1 MLEFHNGSLS
11 RTEVRKLSLRER
23 RDHTPASPVFLRP
36 IPAAVLCAKL
46 HLEMKSIRC
55 EIDFPMLATLTPS
68 ERLRHVFAEP
78 VAVHVARRVEEVA
91 AVLEAVSQASARG
104 HWCVGFVAHEAAPA
118 FDRALVVQ
126 EVNGQL
132 LAWFAE
138 FVAPA
143 GAYPPLDAQGAAT
156 SRESEASY
164 QVGEWLSDI
173 DHAAFRDKVE
183 SIRADIRE
191 GRFYQVNLTTRLAAG
206 FSGDA
211 LGFYRALQS
220 TQPNGYHAF
229 IDTGDAKLLSVSPE
243 LFFTLHD
250 GKVTTQPMK
259 GTAPRGDTPE
269 ADERIAWELTHSD
282 KERAE
287 NLMIVD
293 LLRNDLSRI
302 ALPNTVEVSSLFALQ
317 PLPSVWQMTS
327 TINATLREG
336 LGLPDV
342 FRALFP
348 CGSVTGAPKVEA
360 MHAIRDLETA
370 PRGAYCGAI
379 GYVAP
384 GSQGHVRACF
394 NVGIRSVW
402 IERGHATCGVGGGI
416 TWDSTVEGEWA
427 EVIYKSR
434 FVRRASRSFE
444 LLETLRLEEG
454 DFALLLRHL
463 DRMENSARHFRFA
476 FDRAHVLQEL
486 NRLKAQYPRG
496 VWRARLLLDSAGTA
510 RADAVA
516 LDETPAHTSF
526 RLADTPISSADEF
539 LLHKTTRR
547 EIYERH
553 APRGQAAFDTL
564 LWNERGELTEFTRS
578 NLVMKVDGIL
588 WTPPVSCGLLNG
600 TLRDELVA
608 WSVLQERVL
617 RREEL
622 VRAEGI
628 WWLNGVRGWV
638 EVTGSQLDEID
649 DAGGG
654 SLSRD
659 SSPASGRGRPTGK
672 VRASLV
678 A

>member
-1 MLEFHNGSLS
+1 
-11 RTEVRKLSLRER
+11 
-23 RDHTPASPVFLRP
+23 
-36 IPAAVLCAKL
+36 
-46 HLEMKSIRC
+46 MKPIRC

-68 ERLRHVFAEP
+68 ERLRQVFHQP
-78 VAVHVARRVEEVA
+78 VAVHAAMRLEDVASVLDAVAR
-91 AVLEAVSQASARG
+91 ASASG
-104 HWCVGFVAHEAAPA
+104 HWCVGFVAYEAAPA
-118 FDRALVVQ
+118 FDRALRVQ
-126 EVNGQL
+126 ETGHQP

-143 GAYPPLDAQGAAT
+143 RADPSTDGWNAST
-156 SRESEASY
+156 SPRRKPRY
-164 QVGEWLSDI
+164 RLGEWQTDI
-173 DHAAFRDKVE
+173 DHISFRAKVE

-191 GRFYQVNLTTRLAAG
+191 GRFYQVNLTTRLAAD

-211 LGFYRALQS
+211 FAFYRALQS

-269 ADERIAWELTHSD
+269 ADERIAWELTHSE

-302 ALPNTVEVSSLFALQ
+302 AQPNTVDVTSLFALQ

-327 TINATLREG
+327 TINATLRAD

-360 MHAIRDLETA
+360 MRAIRDLETA
-370 PRGAYCGAI
+370 PRGTYCGAI

-384 GSQGHVRACF
+384 GCQGHVRACF
-394 NVGIRSVW
+394 NVGIRGVW
-402 IERGHATCGVGGGI
+402 IERGKALCGVGGGI
-416 TWDSTVEGEWA
+416 THDSTVESEWA

-434 FVRRASRSFE
+434 FVKRASRPFE

-454 DFALLLRHL
+454 NFALRKRHL

-476 FDRAHVLQEL
+476 FDRAHVSQEL
-486 NRLKAQYPRG
+486 DRLKARYPRG
-496 VWRARLLLDSAGTA
+496 VSRIRLTLDHAGNVH
-510 RADAVA
+510 ADAVG
-516 LDETPAHTSF
+516 LDELPAHAGF
-526 RLADTPISSADEF
+526 RLAEAPVSSADEF

-547 EIYERH
+547 EIHERH
-553 APRGQAAFDTL
+553 APHGQAEFDTL
-564 LWNERGELTEFTRS
+564 LWNERGELTEFTRA
-578 NLVMKVDGIL
+578 NLVIQLDGIL
-588 WTPPVSCGLLNG
+588 CTPPVSCGLLNG

-608 WSVLQERVL
+608 WWVLQERVL
-617 RREEL
+617 RREDL
-622 VRAEGI
+622 ARAEGT

-638 EVTGSQLDEID
+638 EIVADHSSRGAALQID
-649 DAGGG
+649 ALARPVRPLQGAPSEASADRSPGAQHAGRHPDPIPVPNAGGG
-654 SLSRD
+654 
-659 SSPASGRGRPTGK
+659 
-672 VRASLV
+672 V
-678 A
+678 ACRRVQ

>member
-1 MLEFHNGSLS
+1 MKPELS
-11 RTEVRKLSLRER
+11 
-23 RDHTPASPVFLRP
+23 
-36 IPAAVLCAKL
+36 
-46 HLEMKSIRC
+46 SIRC

-68 ERLRHVFAEP
+68 ERLRHALTAP
-78 VAVHVARRVEEVA
+78 VALHVASRIEDVA
-91 AVLEAVSQASARG
+91 AVLSAVSQASARG
-104 HWCVGFVAHEAAPA
+104 RWCVGFVAHEAAPA
-118 FDRALVVQ
+118 FDAALVVQ
-126 EVNGQL
+126 RGASTARP

-138 FVAPA
+138 FVAPES
-143 GAYPPLDAQGAAT
+143 PREQG
-156 SRESEASY
+156 RETNSY
-164 QVGEWLSDI
+164 QVGEWRSDI
-173 DHAAFRDKVE
+173 DHVAFRDKVE
-183 SIRADIRE
+183 SIRGDIRE
-191 GRFYQVNLTTRLAAG
+191 GRFYQVNLTTRLAAE

-211 LGFYRALQS
+211 FAFYRALQS
-220 TQPNGYHAF
+220 AQPNGYHAY
-229 IDTGDAKLLSVSPE
+229 IDTGDTQLLSVSPE

-302 ALPNTVEVSSLFALQ
+302 AKPNSVEVTALFALQ

-327 TINATLREG
+327 TIDATLREG
-336 LGLPDV
+336 LGLSDV

-360 MHAIRDLETA
+360 MHAIQELETT

-384 GSQGHVRACF
+384 AVDGHVRACF

-402 IERGHATCGVGGGI
+402 IEHGRAVCGVGGGI
-416 TWDSTVEGEWA
+416 TWDSTAEGEWA

-434 FVRRASRSFE
+434 FVKRASKPFE

-454 DFALLLRHL
+454 AFALLERHL
-463 DRMENSARHFRFA
+463 DRLENSARHFRFV
-476 FDRAHVLQEL
+476 FDRASVLRDL
-486 NRLKAQYPRG
+486 DKLRVAHPHG
-496 VWRARLLLDSAGTA
+496 AWRARLLLDRDGGM
-510 RADAVA
+510 RAEATM
-516 LDETPAHTSF
+516 LDEPPANASF
-526 RLADTPISSADEF
+526 RLADAPISSADEF

-553 APRGQAAFDTL
+553 APHEQAVFDTL
-564 LWNERGELTEFTRS
+564 LWNERGELTEFTRA
-578 NLVMKVDGIL
+578 NLVVELDGIL

-608 WSVLQERVL
+608 WGVLQERVL
-617 RREEL
+617 RREDL
-622 VRAEGI
+622 ASAESI
-628 WWLNGVRGWV
+628 WWLNGLRGWV
-638 EVTGSQLDEID
+638 GISTSQLDGTSRTD
-649 DAGGG
+649 SD
-654 SLSRD
+654 SLNLS
-659 SSPASGRGRPTGK
+659 SSPADGRGWPTGQ
-672 VRASLV
+672 VREPRA

>member
-1 MLEFHNGSLS
+1 MAAFS
-11 RTEVRKLSLRER
+11 RLRVISLR
-23 RDHTPASPVFLRP
+23 SIPVC
-36 IPAAVLCAKL
+36 VLYAKL
-46 HLEMKSIRC
+46 RDDMKPIRC

-68 ERLRHVFAEP
+68 ERRHLVFAQP
-78 VAVHVARRVEEVA
+78 VAMHVATRAGDVA
-91 AVLEAVSQASARG
+91 AVLEAVSWASLKG

-118 FDRALVVQ
+118 FDAALVVQ
-126 EVNGQL
+126 QTTDQP

-143 GAYPPLDAQGAAT
+143 SIGSVNEAQDAAPSASAGATYELGDWQ
-156 SRESEASY
+156 
-164 QVGEWLSDI
+164 SDI
-173 DHAAFRDKVE
+173 DHLAFRDKVE

-211 LGFYRALQS
+211 LAFYRALQS
-220 TQPNGYHAF
+220 AQPNGYHAF
-229 IDTGDAKLLSVSPE
+229 IDTGDAQLLSVSPE

-259 GTAPRGDTPE
+259 GTAPRGDTAE
-269 ADERIAWELTHSD
+269 ADERIAWALTHSD

-302 ALPNTVEVSSLFALQ
+302 ARPDSVEVTALFALQ
-317 PLPSVWQMTS
+317 ALPSVWQMTS
-327 TINATLREG
+327 TIDATLREG
-336 LGLPDV
+336 LGLADV

-384 GSQGHVRACF
+384 AVDGQVRACF

-402 IERGHATCGVGGGI
+402 IERGQALCGVGGGI
-416 TWDSTVEGEWA
+416 TWDSTVEGEWD

-434 FVRRASRSFE
+434 FVKRASRPFE
-444 LLETLRLEEG
+444 LLETLRLAEG
-454 DFALLLRHL
+454 VFALQERHL
-463 DRMENSARHFRFA
+463 DRMENSARHFRFC
-476 FDRAHVLQEL
+476 FVREQVSGELDRLRRQHA
-486 NRLKAQYPRG
+486 RG
-496 VWRARLLLDSAGTA
+496 VWRARLLLDRNGAVRSE
-510 RADAVA
+510 AVA
-516 LDETPAHTSF
+516 LDETPMRAGF
-526 RLADTPISSADEF
+526 RLADAPIAGADEF

-547 EIYERH
+547 EIYEQH
-553 APRGQAAFDTL
+553 APSGQAAFDTL
-564 LWNERGELTEFTRS
+564 LWNERGELTEFTRA
-578 NLVMKVDGIL
+578 NLVMELEGIL

-608 WSVLQERVL
+608 WGVLQERVL
-617 RREEL
+617 TMADL
-622 VRAEGI
+622 ARATGV
-628 WWLNGVRGWV
+628 WWLNGLRGWV
-638 EVTGSQLDEID
+638 EMHPVKADPIEM
-649 DAGGG
+649 A
-654 SLSRD
+654 
-659 SSPASGRGRPTGK
+659 A
-672 VRASLV
+672 
-678 A
+678 

>member
-1 MLEFHNGSLS
+1 M
-11 RTEVRKLSLRER
+11 K
-23 RDHTPASPVFLRP
+23 P
-36 IPAAVLCAKL
+36 I
-46 HLEMKSIRC
+46 HC
-55 EIDFPMLATLTPS
+55 EINFPMLATLTPS
-68 ERLRHVFAEP
+68 ERLRHAFRDP
-78 VAVHVARRVEEVA
+78 VAVHVATRVEDIAE
-91 AVLEAVSQASARG
+91 VLEAVAHASARG

-118 FDRALVVQ
+118 FDRALVGQ
-126 EVNGQL
+126 ETADRPLV
-132 LAWFAE
+132 WFAE
-138 FVAPA
+138 FAAPA
-143 GAYPPLDAQGAAT
+143 ETHASPDGWNASTAAQEEVMY
-156 SRESEASY
+156 R
-164 QVGEWLSDI
+164 VGEWQTDI
-173 DHAAFRDKVE
+173 DHIAFREKVE

-191 GRFYQVNLTTRLAAG
+191 GRFYQVNLTTRLAAS

-211 LGFYRALQS
+211 LAFYRALQAS
-220 TQPNGYHAF
+220 QPNGYHAF
-229 IDTGDAKLLSVSPE
+229 IDTGDAQLLSVSPE
-243 LFFTLHD
+243 LFFALHD

-259 GTAPRGDTPE
+259 GTAPRGDTPD
-269 ADERIAWELTHSD
+269 ADERIAWALTHSD

-302 ALPNTVEVSSLFALQ
+302 ARPNTVEVSSLFALQ

-327 TINATLREG
+327 TINAALREG

-360 MHAIRDLETA
+360 TRAIRDLETA

-379 GYVAP
+379 GYVEPAVD
-384 GSQGHVRACF
+384 GHLRACF
-394 NVGIRSVW
+394 NVGIRGVW
-402 IERGHATCGVGGGI
+402 IERGQALCGVGGGI

-434 FVRRASRSFE
+434 FVKRASKPFE

-454 DFALLLRHL
+454 GFALRDRHL

-476 FDRAHVLQEL
+476 FDRAQVSREL
-486 NRLKAQYPRG
+486 DRLGSRHPRG
-496 VWRARLLLDSAGTA
+496 VWRARVRLDSVGAVRT
-510 RADAVA
+510 DAVA
-516 LDETPAHTSF
+516 LDEAPARASF
-526 RLADTPISSADEF
+526 RLADAPISGADEF

-547 EIYERH
+547 EIHERH

-564 LWNERGELTEFTRS
+564 LWNEGGELTEFTRA
-578 NLVMKVDGIL
+578 NLAMKLDGIL

-608 WSVLQERVL
+608 WGVLRERVL
-617 RREEL
+617 KREDL
-622 VRAEGI
+622 ARAEGV

-638 EVTGSQLDEID
+638 EIQ
-649 DAGGG
+649 
-654 SLSRD
+654 
-659 SSPASGRGRPTGK
+659 PAKSGMLEM
-672 VRASLV
+672 A

>member
-1 MLEFHNGSLS
+1 
-11 RTEVRKLSLRER
+11 
-23 RDHTPASPVFLRP
+23 
-36 IPAAVLCAKL
+36 
-46 HLEMKSIRC
+46 MKPIRC

-68 ERLRHVFAEP
+68 ERLRHVFVEP
-78 VAVHVARRVEEVA
+78 LAVHIATRIDQVG
-91 AVLEAVSQASARG
+91 AVLEKVSLASAQG

-118 FDRALVVQ
+118 FDAALVVQ
-126 EVNGQL
+126 KTIDQP

-138 FVAPA
+138 FLAPA
-143 GAYPPLDAQGAAT
+143 ASPPAPAAADASLDASTAPRRDAEFGIGGWT
-156 SRESEASY
+156 
-164 QVGEWLSDI
+164 SDI
-173 DHAAFRDKVE
+173 DHIAFRDKVE

-191 GRFYQVNLTTRLAAG
+191 GRFYQVNLTTRLAAD

-211 LGFYRALQS
+211 LAFYGALQMA
-220 TQPNGYHAF
+220 QPHGYHAF

-269 ADERIAWELTHSD
+269 ADKRIAWELTHSE

-302 ALPNTVEVSSLFALQ
+302 ARPNSVEVSSLFALQ

-327 TINATLREG
+327 TINATLRAG
-336 LGLPDV
+336 LGLSEV

-360 MHAIRDLETA
+360 MRAIRDLESA

-384 GSQGHVRACF
+384 AVDGQIRACF

-402 IERGHATCGVGGGI
+402 IENGQATCGVGGGI
-416 TWDSTVEGEWA
+416 TYDSTVAGEWA

-434 FVRRASRSFE
+434 FVKRVSKPFQ
-444 LLETLRLEEG
+444 LLETLRLE
-454 DFALLLRHL
+454 DAAFALCQRHL

-476 FDRAHVLQEL
+476 FDRATVVREL
-486 NRLKAQYPRG
+486 DRLASQYPRG
-496 VWRARLLLDSAGTA
+496 VWRARLLLDSAGKVRTEVMPLDALPA
-510 RADAVA
+510 RAN
-516 LDETPAHTSF
+516 F
-526 RLADTPISSADEF
+526 RLADSPISHADEF

-547 EIYERH
+547 EVYEKH
-553 APRGQAAFDTL
+553 APPGRAAFDTL
-564 LWNERGELTEFTRS
+564 LWNERAELTEFTRA
-578 NLVMKVDGIL
+578 NLVIMRQGIL

-608 WSVLQERVL
+608 CGVLQERVL
-617 RREEL
+617 KPED
-622 VRAEGI
+622 VAQAEGI
-628 WWLNGVRGWV
+628 WWLNGLRGWV
-638 EVTGSQLDEID
+638 EIFAAHSMPDSLADID
-649 DAGGG
+649 TRTVSSSVGGN
-654 SLSRD
+654 SWTQTQDRTSF
-659 SSPASGRGRPTGK
+659 
-672 VRASLV
+672 V